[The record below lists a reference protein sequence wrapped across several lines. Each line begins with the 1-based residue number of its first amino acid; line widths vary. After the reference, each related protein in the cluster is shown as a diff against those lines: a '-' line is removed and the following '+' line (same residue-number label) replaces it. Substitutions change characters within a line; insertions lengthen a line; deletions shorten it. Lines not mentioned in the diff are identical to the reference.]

1 MAIYGSAAAGTG
13 VANCEN
19 AINWFAFTVGAAGET
34 PATADVWLNES
45 TTTNA
50 HTWKV
55 VLHRASDGV
64 FIAETSARSDII
76 TGGPASYQFTFSTSP
91 SLSAVEYRAGVFANS
106 AGGNANVI
114 KNDGV
119 GGARYNQTALTYP
132 TVPDPATFTEVEASA
147 QLRMTV
153 TTNDPSSGQANVFTG
168 KFGRPLIGKL

>member
-1 MAIYGSAAAGTG
+1 MAVYGSVAAGAG

-19 AINWFAFTVGAAGET
+19 AINLFEFTVSAAGET
-34 PATADVWLNES
+34 PATANVWLNES

-55 VLHRASDGV
+55 VLYRASDSV
-64 FIAETSARSDII
+64 FIAETNARSDII
-76 TGGPASYQFTFSTSP
+76 TGGPAEYAFTFSTNP
-91 SLSAVEYRAGVFANS
+91 SLSNVAYRAGVFANS

-119 GGARYNQTALTYP
+119 GSARYNQVGLTYP
-132 TVPDPATFTEVEASA
+132 TVPDPGSFTSVEGSA

-153 TTNDPSSGQANVFTG
+153 TTNDPGGGSSIAAIARHYRTMKQ
-168 KFGRPLIGKL
+168 